1 MEVVVI
7 RLLFLHFAIVLYEN
21 ICYNEEKQRRL
32 SKGGTFMRIGKVLLV
47 VVMVSFVLFS
57 CLTLASLRLTYE
69 ELEKDLQEV
78 REKIDACDEEIAR
91 YESDLSCD
99 MDAAFIERT
108 AREKLNLC
116 HANEIIMEYHVN
128 Q

>member
-1 MEVVVI
+1 
-7 RLLFLHFAIVLYEN
+7 
-21 ICYNEEKQRRL
+21 
-32 SKGGTFMRIGKVLLV
+32 MRMGKVLLV
-47 VVMVSFVLFS
+47 VVMTAFVLFS
-57 CLTLASLRLTYE
+57 CLTLASLRMTYE
-69 ELEKDLQEV
+69 ELEQEV
-78 REKIDACDEEIAR
+78 KDVREQIDACDAEIAR

>member
-1 MEVVVI
+1 
-7 RLLFLHFAIVLYEN
+7 
-21 ICYNEEKQRRL
+21 
-32 SKGGTFMRIGKVLLV
+32 MRIGKALLV
-47 VVMVSFVLFS
+47 VVMTSFVLFS
-57 CLTLASLRLTYE
+57 FLTLASLRMTYE
-69 ELEKDLQEV
+69 ELEQEV
-78 REKIDACDEEIAR
+78 EEVHKKIDACDEEIAR

>member
-1 MEVVVI
+1 
-7 RLLFLHFAIVLYEN
+7 
-21 ICYNEEKQRRL
+21 
-32 SKGGTFMRIGKVLLV
+32 MRIGKIMLI
-47 VVMVSFVLFS
+47 VVMTSFFLFS
-57 CLTLASLRLTYE
+57 CLTLASLRMTYE
-69 ELEKDLQEV
+69 ELELQVADV
-78 REKIDACDEEIAR
+78 REKISECDEEIAR

-108 AREKLNLC
+108 AREKLGLC

>member
-1 MEVVVI
+1 
-7 RLLFLHFAIVLYEN
+7 
-21 ICYNEEKQRRL
+21 
-32 SKGGTFMRIGKVLLV
+32 MRIGKTLLIV
-47 VVMVSFVLFS
+47 IMTAFILFS
-57 CLTLASLRLTYE
+57 FFTLSSLRMTYE
-69 ELEKDLQEV
+69 ELEKEVDEV
-78 REKIDACDEEIAR
+78 REQLDACDAEITR

-99 MDAAFIERT
+99 MDASFIERT

>member
-1 MEVVVI
+1 
-7 RLLFLHFAIVLYEN
+7 
-21 ICYNEEKQRRL
+21 
-32 SKGGTFMRIGKVLLV
+32 MRIGKALLI
-47 VVMVSFVLFS
+47 VVMTSFVLFS
-57 CLTLASLRLTYE
+57 CLTLASLRMTYE
-69 ELEKDLQEV
+69 ELEQDIKEV
-78 REKIDACDEEIAR
+78 HEQILACDEKIAR

-116 HANEIIMEYHVN
+116 HANEIIMEYHIN

>member
-1 MEVVVI
+1 
-7 RLLFLHFAIVLYEN
+7 
-21 ICYNEEKQRRL
+21 
-32 SKGGTFMRIGKVLLV
+32 MRIGKALLV
-47 VVMVSFVLFS
+47 VVMTAFVLFS
-57 CLTLASLRLTYE
+57 CLTLASLRMTYE
-69 ELEKDLQEV
+69 EIEKEV
-78 REKIDACDEEIAR
+78 EEVQKRIDACDEEIAR

-99 MDAAFIERT
+99 MDDAFIERT

>member
-1 MEVVVI
+1 
-7 RLLFLHFAIVLYEN
+7 
-21 ICYNEEKQRRL
+21 
-32 SKGGTFMRIGKVLLV
+32 MRIGKVLLV
-47 VVMVSFVLFS
+47 VVMTSFVLFS
-57 CLTLASLRLTYE
+57 CLTLASLRMTYQDLE
-69 ELEKDLQEV
+69 EEVEEV
-78 REKIDACDEEIAR
+78 REQINACDEKIAR